1 MNDWKHANDNQE
13 IELIQQLKYGKLFI
27 DIVRQ

>member
-13 IELIQQLKYGKLFI
+13 IDLIKQFKYGKLFI